1 MRFSIGKSRNEK
13 IFLILYSVIQFVVIL
28 YGVLLGDLKLGL
40 KLSLLFFFLNAGIF
54 FLDDAKILLLTYVFT
69 IPLTS
74 GLVVLS
80 PFFTKFSGLYIEIPN
95 IFAIYNA
102 LARPEGIYIYN
113 LMEIVL
119 LLSLSLYALK
129 KDNTLKFN
137 KLLIFSLF
145 FCIVS
150 SLSIIT
156 ALNPVRAILQNI
168 HLFLSLIMFIFAL
181 QVWNGD
187 ERYEKL
193 ILFVMVFLI
202 LVTVIDVVNL
212 KALRMP
218 MRGTLLVRAT
228 GRFNTPN
235 PPAFLAGMGVLF
247 AFYLG
252 IKSKLPLNF
261 LSYTLI
267 FVFMLVILCTGSRNG
282 LISTVISLFFFLFLL
297 NFGHK
302 RSKNYFIPFFLVII
316 IFVLYK
322 LGRGLIQLRLNPKLL
337 TYDTSVFSRFLMWRN
352 SISYILHH
360 PFEPVGTGCF
370 FYFNG
375 SLGMPF
381 AHNFLINTLI
391 ESGIVPFFM
400 LLGAYVIALSKIVK
414 KVLQVTR
421 GANIN
426 LEEIVSLTFILY
438 MISVFTF
445 DQFLY
450 DGSLWRFMLVFL
462 SFSISKLWKEDSAW
476 GLQK

>member
-1 MRFSIGKSRNEK
+1 MGFSIKNSNER
-13 IFLILYSVIQFVVIL
+13 IFLVFYSLAQFVVIL
-28 YGVLLGDLKLGL
+28 LCILLGDLKLGL
-40 KLSLLFFFLNAGIF
+40 KLGLLLFFLNAGIL
-54 FLDDAKILLLTYVFT
+54 FLNNPKILFLFYVLT
-69 IPLTS
+69 IPMAS

-80 PFFTKFSGLYIEIPN
+80 PFYTRFSGLYLEVPN
-95 IFAIYNA
+95 VFAIYNA

-113 LMEIVL
+113 LMEILL
-119 LLSLSLYALK
+119 LLSLFLYAFK
-129 KDNTLKFN
+129 RDYKLKFHN
-137 KLLIFSLF
+137 LLIFSLF
-145 FCIVS
+145 FCFAS

-156 ALNPVRAILQNI
+156 ALNPVRAVFQNI

-193 ILFVMVFLI
+193 VLFVMVFLI

-212 KALRMP
+212 KALKML

-252 IKSKLPLNF
+252 LKSKFPLNF

-282 LISTVISLFFFLFLL
+282 LISTFVSLFFFLFLL
-297 NFGHK
+297 NFSHK
-302 RSKNYFIPFFLVII
+302 KSKNYFIPFFLVII
-316 IFVLYK
+316 VIVLYR

-337 TYDTSVFSRFLMWRN
+337 AYDTSVFSRLLMWRN
-352 SISYILHH
+352 SISYILRH

-391 ESGIVPFFM
+391 ESGIVPFIM
-400 LLGAYVIALSKIVK
+400 LLAAYITALMKIVR
-414 KVLQVTR
+414 KVFQVTR

-426 LEEIVSLTFILY
+426 LEEIVGLTFILY
-438 MISVFTF
+438 IISVFTF

-450 DGSLWRFMLVFL
+450 DGSLWRFMVVFL
-462 SFSISKLWKEDSAW
+462 SFSISKLWKEDSA
-476 GLQK
+476 